1 MYGYSEVRATHAAT
15 CSLYIIPVRYRIYC
29 QWVWLSNLALCGIC
43 VYERVEFEGGGGK
56 KAGRVKCASESGEG
70 DVSLPD

>member
-1 MYGYSEVRATHAAT
+1 MREW
-15 CSLYIIPVRYRIYC
+15 SLR
-29 QWVWLSNLALCGIC
+29 
-43 VYERVEFEGGGGK
+43 GGGGK